1 MIKIKYF
8 KYSKY
13 SIEHPEVWEI
23 CQDPKS
29 KKDTAFIIKLFKEYG
44 NIKSVLDVGCGVG
57 SHVKHLHD
65 KGYNAEGV
73 EADPAKVEFAKKKY
87 PDLKFKIQ
95 FMQTLNMKREYDAI
109 ICIHNIIAFNKT
121 NEEVFT
127 TFKNFNKHLKKGG
140 LLLVQTKNSM
150 GLIKHKVV
158 GRRVDTGE
166 DRKAMGIKA
175 VVEEELDVTGQRL
188 IGRRTFL
195 RLKDNKKVGTYTKN
209 SRLYFPQELKFFLEQ
224 SGFEVLDHY
233 GGDLAE
239 ITIKDKKLEKPD
251 MLFVAKKK

>member
-1 MIKIKYF
+1 MKYF

-29 KKDTAFIIKLFKEYG
+29 KKDTAFIIKLFKKYG
-44 NIKSVLDVGCGVG
+44 KVKSVLDVGCGTG
-57 SHVKHLHD
+57 SHVKHLFE
-65 KGYNAEGV
+65 KGYEAEGV
-73 EADPAKVEFAKKKY
+73 EADSAKVEFSKKKY
-87 PDLKFKIQ
+87 HDLKFKTQ
-95 FMQTLNMKREYDAI
+95 FMQTLNMNKKYDAI

-140 LLLVQTKNSM
+140 LLLVQTKNAM
-150 GLIKHKVV
+150 GLIKNKFVSSFM
-158 GRRVDTGE
+158 DTSK

-175 VVEEELDVTGQRL
+175 VYEEDVEVTTQRF
-188 IGRRTFL
+188 ITKRTFF
-195 RLKDNKKVGTYTKN
+195 RLKDNKNVGSYTKS

-224 SGFEVLDHY
+224 SGFKVLDHY
-233 GGDLAE
+233 GGDLSKM
-239 ITIKDKKLEKPD
+239 TLKDKKLEKPN